1 MIKIFCC
8 ISNYRAAFT
17 VIPQLS
23 HRCGHVTSIATT
35 DSEALL
41 VWLNKKKKKKKKT
54 PFHKLKPDI

>member
-8 ISNYRAAFT
+8 ISNSRPAFT